1 MAGSSRSPI
10 GIARRLM
17 NRPGNFEHP
26 GRLARDIP
34 MDQGTREK
42 VT

>member
-1 MAGSSRSPI
+1 MAGNSRSPI

-17 NRPGNFEHP
+17 NRPGNFEHRD
-26 GRLARDIP
+26 RLAPATP